1 MATVSSPVFRGL
13 GRLMAAAVIGAAAW
27 AVPAAHAGMIGVGGP
42 IGAQGFMDFGM
53 ATANTDD
60 INDATVFTISEMV
73 STQSS
78 DGFFAALPEQVFAP
92 ITFLISNPLS
102 LQFGNTEFGS
112 FASTT
117 IRQLSNDP
125 LVGSRSFFIEG
136 TFTKGTFGGPLVP
149 NPALANFTI
158 SFNENAGAGMSISN
172 NATLDFPVQPVPE
185 PATLALVLAGVTLI
199 PLLQRR
205 RSPPLRRTVTSGPR
219 RRGWHRAGTAC
230 RCR

>member
-1 MATVSSPVFRGL
+1 MATVLSSVFRGL
-13 GRLMAAAVIGAAAW
+13 GRLMAAAVLCLAVW
-27 AVPAAHAGMIGVGGP
+27 ALPAAHAGMIGIGGP

-73 STQSS
+73 STDDSH
-78 DGFFAALPEQVFAP
+78 GFFAGLPEQVFAP

-125 LVGSRSFFIEG
+125 LVGSRSFFVEG
-136 TFTKGTFGGPLVP
+136 TYTKGTFGGPLVP

-158 SFNENAGAGMSISN
+158 SFNQNSGAGASITN
-172 NATLDFPVQPVPE
+172 NATLDFPIQPVPE
-185 PATLALVLAGVTLI
+185 PATLALALAGLTTVAL
-199 PLLQRR
+199 
-205 RSPPLRRTVTSGPR
+205 LRRHR
-219 RRGWHRAGTAC
+219 R
-230 RCR
+230 

>member
-1 MATVSSPVFRGL
+1 
-13 GRLMAAAVIGAAAW
+13 MAAAVLCLAVW
-27 AVPAAHAGMIGVGGP
+27 ALPAAHAGMIGIGGP

-73 STQSS
+73 STDDSH
-78 DGFFAALPEQVFAP
+78 GFFAGLPEQVFAP

-125 LVGSRSFFIEG
+125 LVGSRSFFVEG
-136 TFTKGTFGGPLVP
+136 TYTKGTFGGPLVP

-158 SFNENAGAGMSISN
+158 SFNQNSGAGASITN
-172 NATLDFPVQPVPE
+172 NATLDFPIQPVPE
-185 PATLALVLAGVTLI
+185 PATLALALAGLTTVAL
-199 PLLQRR
+199 
-205 RSPPLRRTVTSGPR
+205 LRRHR
-219 RRGWHRAGTAC
+219 R
-230 RCR
+230 